1 MSEETRRKLTP
12 KQLLFVEEYLQCW
25 NATTAAR
32 NAGYQG
38 NDSTLG
44 AVGYKVLR
52 VAQVARRI
60 TERIQATCMSTDEA
74 LSILAQQA
82 RFDTGKYLI
91 LDGEYPIVDLAMM
104 KEAGLTTIIKSIA
117 RTKYGV
123 RIEFYDAQTA
133 LDKILRAQGA
143 YKDKVDVDVKSDGK
157 SMVPILAIAL
167 AKIYGS
173 DDEDK
178 PETS

>member
-1 MSEETRRKLTP
+1 MSDEYRRKLTP

-82 RFDTGKYLI
+82 RFDAGEYLKP
-91 LDGEYPIVDLAMM
+91 DGEYLVVDLALM
-104 KEAGLTTIIKSIA
+104 KEAGLTTMIKSLT

-123 RIEFYDAQTA
+123 KVEFYDAQAA
-133 LDKILRAQGA
+133 LEKILRAGGA
-143 YKDKVDVDVKSDGK
+143 YKDKGDGIN
-157 SMVPILAIAL
+157 VVLPVTLNVV
-167 AKIYGS
+167 Y
-173 DDEDK
+173 DDESNSAAT
-178 PETS
+178 PSIPGTS